1 MVFEECSN
9 GCICSIYVTQA
20 LVMLQWCQSHF
31 ERTECRPP
39 PNTNNTWA
47 RAASNVIKFFLTVRG
62 RYSVTQYQFFI
73 LLHLSASLSLRR
85 VLLIA
90 VAILSLYSVHLLLVT
105 AKEGGWYLLFRPLN
119 IFKCYD
125 IKCYDCLLRDYKC
138 MFPQMTTIYITYL
151 IGRLL

>member
-9 GCICSIYVTQA
+9 GCICSIYVTQT
-20 LVMLQWCQSHF
+20 LVMLQPCQSHF
-31 ERTECRPP
+31 ERTESPP
-39 PNTNNTWA
+39 HRTQTWA
-47 RAASNVIKFFLTVRG
+47 RAASNVITFFLTARG

-73 LLHLSASLSLRR
+73 LLHLSLSLSLRR

-125 IKCYDCLLRDYKC
+125 VKCYDCWLRDYKC
-138 MFPQMTTIYITYL
+138 MFPQMITFYIQYL

>member
-9 GCICSIYVTQA
+9 GCICSIYVTQT
-20 LVMLQWCQSHF
+20 LVMLQPCQSHF
-31 ERTECRPP
+31 ERTESPP
-39 PNTNNTWA
+39 TEHKHEPEQLQMSL
-47 RAASNVIKFFLTVRG
+47 RVFLTARG

-73 LLHLSASLSLRR
+73 LLHLSLSLSLRR

-90 VAILSLYSVHLLLVT
+90 IAILSLYSVHLLLVT

-125 IKCYDCLLRDYKC
+125 VKCYDCWLRDYKC
-138 MFPQMTTIYITYL
+138 MFPQMITFYIQYL